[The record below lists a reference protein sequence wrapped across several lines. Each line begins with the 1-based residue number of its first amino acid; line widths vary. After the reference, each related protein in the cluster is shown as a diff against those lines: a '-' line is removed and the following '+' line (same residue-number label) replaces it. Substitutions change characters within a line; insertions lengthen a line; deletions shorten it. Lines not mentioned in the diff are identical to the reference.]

1 MMSKEEDVIYLT
13 WAPPIEPESS
23 FKERLRKM
31 PGGDYVSYECTE
43 EECYAHQAAI
53 NSAKFWY
60 KRMPLIIK
68 VLSWRWSQYLMHAL
82 HREIE
87 YISTE
92 LIIDSIPYHINHTD
106 KGILITTTKDK
117 EEILMNSTKTKYLAW
132 FWARYIRK
140 NVDNDDVA
148 TRRLFSVSI
157 SIHSLAH
164 TIKAYVMHIQS
175 MIKSNDS
182 IDEPPNDQ
190 IISIGQRIS
199 SAISLSLKDPSINVG
214 TIVELLRLV
223 SINFNKYSGA
233 ELKHHPYNL
242 HTNKLNNLRL
252 TLIEILSDALE
263 RFKNDNPVDIIEG
276 AEYCLH
282 TLLPKM
288 WKIYHNIQMLI
299 ITFERD
305 GYYSRLVAT
314 QIVQSFPKGS
324 NERPLV
330 TTKLRQEGRIPSEKS
345 MRTQLQWCETQLD
358 CCEMGKPIINQRW
371 SIKRGR
377 KRKSKAKDCWIGTLI
392 MDVHPIEM
400 IKCKHGHACFREEL
414 MIPIITMDLFSP
426 AKRVVDLC
434 NYIGERKNVRLYF
447 CPKQFPVPFDT
458 DVAWDTVH
466 FKRLR
471 WFIEY
476 SSMQG
481 DSHVKYSGKE
491 KGRARFRC
499 THSRKGCPFSFVV
512 KVDLYGYYIDVYNDE
527 NETFLGCEF
536 HEQHS

>member
-1 MMSKEEDVIYLT
+1 MMSKAEDVIYLT

-31 PGGDYVSYECTE
+31 PGGDISVRYYECTE

-68 VLSWRWSQYLMHAL
+68 VLSWRWSQYLMHTL

-182 IDEPPNDQ
+182 IDETPNDQ

-214 TIVELLRLV
+214 
-223 SINFNKYSGA
+223 G
-233 ELKHHPYNL
+233 YNC
-242 HTNKLNNLRL
+242 R
-252 TLIEILSDALE
+252 
-263 RFKNDNPVDIIEG
+263 
-276 AEYCLH
+276 
-282 TLLPKM
+282 
-288 WKIYHNIQMLI
+288 I
-299 ITFERD
+299 ITI
-305 GYYSRLVAT
+305 GIY
-314 QIVQSFPKGS
+314 
-324 NERPLV
+324 
-330 TTKLRQEGRIPSEKS
+330 KL
-345 MRTQLQWCETQLD
+345 
-358 CCEMGKPIINQRW
+358 
-371 SIKRGR
+371 
-377 KRKSKAKDCWIGTLI
+377 
-392 MDVHPIEM
+392 
-400 IKCKHGHACFREEL
+400 
-414 MIPIITMDLFSP
+414 
-426 AKRVVDLC
+426 
-434 NYIGERKNVRLYF
+434 
-447 CPKQFPVPFDT
+447 
-458 DVAWDTVH
+458 
-466 FKRLR
+466 
-471 WFIEY
+471 
-476 SSMQG
+476 
-481 DSHVKYSGKE
+481 
-491 KGRARFRC
+491 
-499 THSRKGCPFSFVV
+499 
-512 KVDLYGYYIDVYNDE
+512 
-527 NETFLGCEF
+527 
-536 HEQHS
+536 